1 MARPA
6 RTDPVLTPRALDR
19 ALLARQLL
27 LERVALAIPD
37 AIEQVAPLQTQYAPS
52 GYVGLWTRLVDFRR
66 AALTE
71 ALEDRSVV
79 QASLMRTTIHM
90 VSRREYWRYE
100 VAVREAR
107 RAWNVRVLG
116 ERGITQRQLR
126 VSARRLAE
134 ALDDGPKTVKEL
146 DGLVKGFVGNASIW
160 LDLVRVPPSG
170 TWDRRRA
177 DRIALAA
184 SWVGPEDATEAD
196 GLAQVVRGYLRA
208 FGPAAWKD
216 IASWAGIP
224 VADVQRGREGLTLTR
239 FQDEAGR
246 ELVDL
251 PGEPLP
257 DPRTPAPVRFLPH
270 WDAVLLVHARRTG
283 ILPEP
288 YRPRIF
294 TSKNPFS
301 VGTVLVDG
309 RVVGAWSVR
318 DRRIVL
324 DPYEALSAAD
334 ARAVE
339 REREALEAFHA

>member
-27 LERVALAIPD
+27 LERVALPIPD

-71 ALEDRSVV
+71 ALEDRSVI

-116 ERGITQRQLR
+116 ERGITERQLR

-146 DGLVKGFVGNASIW
+146 DGLVKGFLGNASIW

-177 DRIALAA
+177 DRIALADV
-184 SWVGPEDATEAD
+184 VGRPGGRD
-196 GLAQVVRGYLRA
+196 RGGRPRA
-208 FGPAAWKD
+208 GGPWLP
-216 IASWAGIP
+216 AGIRP
-224 VADVQRGREGLTLTR
+224 SGVEGHRLVGGHPGRRCAARPRG
-239 FQDEAGR
+239 
-246 ELVDL
+246 
-251 PGEPLP
+251 
-257 DPRTPAPVRFLPH
+257 
-270 WDAVLLVHARRTG
+270 ARR
-283 ILPEP
+283 
-288 YRPRIF
+288 
-294 TSKNPFS
+294 
-301 VGTVLVDG
+301 
-309 RVVGAWSVR
+309 
-318 DRRIVL
+318 
-324 DPYEALSAAD
+324 
-334 ARAVE
+334 
-339 REREALEAFHA
+339 